1 MPHLAHIAN
10 LWSLV
15 GHPSSAK
22 EWSLKKKINAIA
34 AAGFDGITTR
44 MAKGVWPFFVSL
56 CHVLH
61 VGDNRTL
68 EP

>member
-34 AAGFDGITTR
+34 AAG
-44 MAKGVWPFFVSL
+44 MAVAGAINIFRK
-56 CHVLH
+56 
-61 VGDNRTL
+61 
-68 EP
+68 EKK

>member
-44 MAKGVWPFFVSL
+44 MAKGGKRGLAVF
-56 CHVLH
+56 C
-61 VGDNRTL
+61 
-68 EP
+68 